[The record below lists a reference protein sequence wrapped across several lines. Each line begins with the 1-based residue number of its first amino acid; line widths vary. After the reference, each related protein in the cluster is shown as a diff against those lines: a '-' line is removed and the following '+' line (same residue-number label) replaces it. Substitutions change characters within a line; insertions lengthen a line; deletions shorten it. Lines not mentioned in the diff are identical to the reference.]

1 MELEIDEL
9 KTLTFSKKVDLPK
22 GINKLELNEL
32 VFNKSPMFVCSPNKD
47 SFKLSPLLVE
57 KFQINMEKCLKNL
70 LYIQNNIKKIE
81 AKVQSMYKNEG
92 ERGPSNDVDQSLY
105 DGFISNSDRTKC
117 NQIQTL
123 SVAEIEH
130 FKPNFEDKKLTK
142 LFLNFKARNYPQL
155 LNELEQEQRR
165 QRELA
170 EAQRQQESRDRERQR
185 QIEAANAAAAELA
198 SSEFEMVQSG
208 MAIIQQAVQ
217 SVWSRPP
224 SARNG
229 MRAILQIRMLPTGEL
244 IDAVITESSGDPAF
258 DRSAENAVYSAAP
271 FRELQALPSNV
282 FNENFRS
289 LSLIFQPED
298 LLN

>member
-1 MELEIDEL
+1 MKD
-9 KTLTFSKKVDLPK
+9 TFNNVVIYNGYPLSVVVAVTFHSVILALLLYLQSGKSPEA
-22 GINKLELNEL
+22 LELVQPTVVKALLIQENPQVANERKRL
-32 VFNKSPMFVCSPNKD
+32 ERQQQQQRTREREVAQQAAEAERQRQEQAD
-47 SFKLSPLLVE
+47 S
-57 KFQINMEKCLKNL
+57 
-70 LYIQNNIKKIE
+70 
-81 AKVQSMYKNEG
+81 
-92 ERGPSNDVDQSLY
+92 R
-105 DGFISNSDRTKC
+105 
-117 NQIQTL
+117 
-123 SVAEIEH
+123 AEEQR
-130 FKPNFEDKKLTK
+130 
-142 LFLNFKARNYPQL
+142 KARELASLRQL
-155 LNELEQEQRR
+155 QEQERLDADQLVREREEQNELEQEQRR
-165 QRELA
+165 QLELA

-185 QIEAANAAAAELA
+185 QEEAANAAAAELA

>member
-1 MELEIDEL
+1 MKDTFNNVVIYNGYPLSVVVAVTFHSVILALLLYLQSTKSPEALELVQPTVVKALLIQENPQVANERKRLERQQQQRRTRELE
-9 KTLTFSKKVDLPK
+9 VA
-22 GINKLELNEL
+22 
-32 VFNKSPMFVCSPNKD
+32 
-47 SFKLSPLLVE
+47 
-57 KFQINMEKCLKNL
+57 Q
-70 LYIQNNIKKIE
+70 QAAE
-81 AKVQSMYKNEG
+81 A
-92 ERGPSNDVDQSLY
+92 ERQRQEQADA
-105 DGFISNSDRTKC
+105 R
-117 NQIQTL
+117 
-123 SVAEIEH
+123 AEEQR
-130 FKPNFEDKKLTK
+130 
-142 LFLNFKARNYPQL
+142 KARELASLRQRQEQERLNADQL
-155 LNELEQEQRR
+155 VREREEQNELEQEQRR

>member
-1 MELEIDEL
+1 MKGTYNNVVIYNGYPLSVVIAV
-9 KTLTFSKKVDLPK
+9 TFHSVILALLLYLQSSKGPEA
-22 GINKLELNEL
+22 LELVQPTVVKALLIQENPQVANERKRL
-32 VFNKSPMFVCSPNKD
+32 ERRQQQQRAREQEVA
-47 SFKLSPLLVE
+47 
-57 KFQINMEKCLKNL
+57 Q
-70 LYIQNNIKKIE
+70 QAAE
-81 AKVQSMYKNEG
+81 A
-92 ERGPSNDVDQSLY
+92 
-105 DGFISNSDRTKC
+105 DR
-117 NQIQTL
+117 Q
-123 SVAEIEH
+123 
-130 FKPNFEDKKLTK
+130 
-142 LFLNFKARNYPQL
+142 RR
-155 LNELEQEQRR
+155 EQEQADARAEEQRKARELASLRQRQEQERLDTERLVREREEQQQRDEELRR

-170 EAQRQQESRDRERQR
+170 EAQRQQEVRDRERQ
-185 QIEAANAAAAELA
+185 QEAADAAAAELA

-208 MAIIQQAVQ
+208 TAIIQQAVQ

-244 IDAVITESSGDPAF
+244 VDVAITESSGDPAF

-271 FRELQALPSNV
+271 FRELQALPINL

>member
-1 MELEIDEL
+1 MKD
-9 KTLTFSKKVDLPK
+9 TFNNVVIYNGYPLSVVVAVTFHSVILALLLYLQSGKSPEA
-22 GINKLELNEL
+22 LELVQPTVVKALLIQENPQVANERKRL
-32 VFNKSPMFVCSPNKD
+32 ERQQQQQRTREREVAQQAAEAERQRQEQAD
-47 SFKLSPLLVE
+47 S
-57 KFQINMEKCLKNL
+57 
-70 LYIQNNIKKIE
+70 
-81 AKVQSMYKNEG
+81 
-92 ERGPSNDVDQSLY
+92 R
-105 DGFISNSDRTKC
+105 
-117 NQIQTL
+117 
-123 SVAEIEH
+123 AEEQR
-130 FKPNFEDKKLTK
+130 
-142 LFLNFKARNYPQL
+142 KARELASLRQRQEQERLDADQL
-155 LNELEQEQRR
+155 VREREEQNELEQEQRR
-165 QRELA
+165 QLELA

-185 QIEAANAAAAELA
+185 QEEAANAAAELA

>member
-1 MELEIDEL
+1 M
-9 KTLTFSKKVDLPK
+9 KGTFNNVVIYNGYPLSVVVAVTFHSVILALLLYLQSTK
-22 GINKLELNEL
+22 GPEALELVQPTVVKALLIQENPQVANER
-32 VFNKSPMFVCSPNKD
+32 KR
-47 SFKLSPLLVE
+47 VE
-57 KFQINMEKCLKNL
+57 RQQQQQRAREREVA
-70 LYIQNNIKKIE
+70 QQAAE
-81 AKVQSMYKNEG
+81 A
-92 ERGPSNDVDQSLY
+92 
-105 DGFISNSDRTKC
+105 DR
-117 NQIQTL
+117 QRREQEQADAR
-123 SVAEIEH
+123 AEEQR
-130 FKPNFEDKKLTK
+130 
-142 LFLNFKARNYPQL
+142 KAR
-155 LNELEQEQRR
+155 ELASLRQRQEQERLDTERLVREREEQQEREEAQRR

-170 EAQRQQESRDRERQR
+170 EAQRQQEIRDREREQ
-185 QIEAANAAAAELA
+185 EAADAAAAEVA

-208 MAIIQQAVQ
+208 TAIIQQAVQ

-244 IDAVITESSGDPAF
+244 VDAVITESSGDPAF

-271 FRELQALPSNV
+271 FRELQALPINV

>member
-1 MELEIDEL
+1 MKD
-9 KTLTFSKKVDLPK
+9 TFNNVVIYNGYPLSVVVAVTFHSVILALLLYLQSTKSPEA
-22 GINKLELNEL
+22 LELVQPTVVKALLIRENPQVANERKRL
-32 VFNKSPMFVCSPNKD
+32 ERQQQQRRTREREVA
-47 SFKLSPLLVE
+47 
-57 KFQINMEKCLKNL
+57 Q
-70 LYIQNNIKKIE
+70 QAAE
-81 AKVQSMYKNEG
+81 A
-92 ERGPSNDVDQSLY
+92 ERQRQEQADA
-105 DGFISNSDRTKC
+105 R
-117 NQIQTL
+117 
-123 SVAEIEH
+123 AEEQR
-130 FKPNFEDKKLTK
+130 
-142 LFLNFKARNYPQL
+142 KARELASLRQRQEQERLDADQL
-155 LNELEQEQRR
+155 VREREEQNELEQEQRR

>member
-1 MELEIDEL
+1 MKD
-9 KTLTFSKKVDLPK
+9 TFNNVVIYNGYPLSVVVAVTFHSVILALLLYLQSTKSPEA
-22 GINKLELNEL
+22 LELVQPTVVKALLIQENPQVANERKRL
-32 VFNKSPMFVCSPNKD
+32 ERQQQQRRTREREVA
-47 SFKLSPLLVE
+47 
-57 KFQINMEKCLKNL
+57 Q
-70 LYIQNNIKKIE
+70 QAAE
-81 AKVQSMYKNEG
+81 A
-92 ERGPSNDVDQSLY
+92 ERQRQEQADA
-105 DGFISNSDRTKC
+105 R
-117 NQIQTL
+117 
-123 SVAEIEH
+123 AEEQR
-130 FKPNFEDKKLTK
+130 
-142 LFLNFKARNYPQL
+142 KARELASLRQRQEQEKLNADQL
-155 LNELEQEQRR
+155 VREREEQNELEQEQRR